1 MIFKR
6 GLDAG
11 IAKQV
16 ANQLTIAIK
25 TLVIGGQMNS
35 KRLPAPQN
43 RPPQAVPAN
52 RDTWFERPSYVRV
65 LPEQFFDSRIKLAAV
80 CPETALMYAVLEDAF
95 LCLDERF
102 ETDQRF
108 LARAREAEDWFSS
121 DDSRWLFSFVSIC
134 EALGLDREYMR
145 KKLKHRTSSR
155 LTTAPAA
162 S

>member
-1 MIFKR
+1 
-6 GLDAG
+6 
-11 IAKQV
+11 
-16 ANQLTIAIK
+16 
-25 TLVIGGQMNS
+25 MNS
-35 KRLPAPQN
+35 KRLPARRN
-43 RPPQAVPAN
+43 RSLQDLAAN

-80 CPETALMYAVLEDAF
+80 CPETSLMYAVLEDAF

-102 ETDQRF
+102 ETDERF

-145 KKLKHRTSSR
+145 KKLKHRTPSGPD
-155 LTTAPAA
+155 TAPAT
-162 S
+162 SD